1 MSEMLNGILLCLIAN
16 QVSINVDEEFLLSP
30 WHADI
35 LSLRTQRSRVASFVG
50 DKSSWS
56 CKSPP
61 ISLLISNCEPDAVM
75 RDATETRQTDRERNG
90 AIRRRILAQLR
101 LCWHL
106 AWFSK
111 KG

>member
-1 MSEMLNGILLCLIAN
+1 MLIGILLCLIAN

-35 LSLRTQRSRVASFVG
+35 LSLRTQRSGVASFVG

-61 ISLLISNCEPDAVM
+61 AHLPSDLQL
-75 RDATETRQTDRERNG
+75 RTRCRNEGCDGDTTDRPRTQRGNT
-90 AIRRRILAQLR
+90 ATDA
-101 LCWHL
+101 HL
-106 AWFSK
+106 HS
-111 KG
+111 